1 MLLHKTMDL
10 LRLFTRER
18 RELSV
23 SEVAKL
29 LTWPKST
36 TSRSLS
42 AMEAAGFLDRSV
54 ESGRYRVSMQLAAV
68 GELAKQATSLQQMA
82 RPALERLTA
91 ATGETSNLVVLV
103 DSEGV
108 NVEAIESPQPVM
120 HMGSV
125 GRRFPLHASA
135 ACKALLAWRPD
146 SEILS
151 LLQLPLARCTP
162 ATITS
167 PELLLRDLA
176 DVRERGYAVNWMEL
190 EDDLVAVGA
199 PVRDHRSDVVA
210 AISISAPASRV
221 PRDVLP
227 AIGAHV
233 VDAARAL
240 SRSLGCPSC

>member
-1 MLLHKTMDL
+1 MLHKAMEVLHLFTPSRKDIGVVEAADLLH
-10 LRLFTRER
+10 R
-18 RELSV
+18 
-23 SEVAKL
+23 
-29 LTWPKST
+29 PKST
-36 TSRSLS
+36 VSRWLS
-42 AMEAAGFLDRSV
+42 AMESAGFLDRAV
-54 ESGRYRVSMQLAAV
+54 ESGRYRVAMRLAAV
-68 GELAKQATSLQQMA
+68 GEMAKQATPLQRTA
-82 RPALERLTA
+82 RHALERLTA

-103 DSEGV
+103 GAEGV
-108 NVEAIESPQPVM
+108 NVEAIESPQPIM